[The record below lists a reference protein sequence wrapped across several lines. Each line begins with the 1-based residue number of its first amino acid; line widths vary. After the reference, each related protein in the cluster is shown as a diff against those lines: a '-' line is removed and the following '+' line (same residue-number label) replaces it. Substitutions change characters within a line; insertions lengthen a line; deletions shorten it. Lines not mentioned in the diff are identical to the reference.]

1 MAAEAPHLVY
11 PATRQDN
18 QVDDYHGVKIADP
31 YRWLEDDHSPET
43 EAWVTAE
50 NKVTNAFLDTIPE
63 RARIK
68 ERMTK
73 LWNYERFGAPFKQ
86 GGRYFYTH
94 NSGLQNQRVLFVI
107 DSLKGEPRMLLDPNT
122 LSKDGTVS
130 LAEFAVSDDG
140 RLVAYGLSRA
150 GSDWED
156 WHVLEVDSGRQR
168 EDLLEWVKFSGGSWA
183 KDGSGF
189 YYSRYDE
196 PKAGDEKKGL
206 N

>member
-1 MAAEAPHLVY
+1 MNRLLRIAVATGVCVVIGGIFMAAWDRYVKPEVDLATRKLLHVPSVY
-11 PATRQDN
+11 PVAREDE

-31 YRWLEDDHSPET
+31 YRWLEDDHAPET

-73 LWNYERFGAPFKQ
+73 LWNYERFGVPFKQ

-94 NSGLQNQRVLFVI
+94 NSGLQNQSVLFVT

-130 LAEFAVSDDG
+130 LAEYAV
-140 RLVAYGLSRA
+140 
-150 GSDWED
+150 
-156 WHVLEVDSGRQR
+156 
-168 EDLLEWVKFSGGSWA
+168 
-183 KDGSGF
+183 
-189 YYSRYDE
+189 
-196 PKAGDEKKGL
+196 
-206 N
+206 